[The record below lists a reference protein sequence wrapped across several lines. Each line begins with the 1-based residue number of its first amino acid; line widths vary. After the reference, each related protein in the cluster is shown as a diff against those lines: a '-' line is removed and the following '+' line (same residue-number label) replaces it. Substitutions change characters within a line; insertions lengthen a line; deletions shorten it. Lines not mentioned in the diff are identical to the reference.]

1 LLSSAVLNVF
11 DPIGLSHKTAY
22 DRMYVYGRM
31 LAVILKSSLRTVQGH
46 TESRALNKR

>member
-11 DPIGLSHKTAY
+11 DPISHKTAY

-46 TESRALNKR
+46 MESRALNKR